1 MLMMME
7 KFLVN
12 VNGTTDCSH
21 QWPVNEA
28 KVNKFQIMFV
38 FSQRKSTRHAVW
50 QACQSRQCTKFC

>member
-50 QACQSRQCTKFC
+50 